1 MALNVPAVPHLAGR
15 DAALR
20 ELGFRDHEASW
31 LTLVCLHSG
40 VFTRTQ
46 FCHHHAC
53 RNNAAH
59 RFVETLLNAGVARER
74 PLPAPSRHRY
84 VHVHGRGLYKTLDI
98 EHIRH
103 RRAPKTHL
111 LLYTRLLSLDFV
123 LDHLENRWLPTETE
137 KVAHFTRNGF
147 QRRLLPKRT
156 YTGAL
161 PRQTRRYFAHK
172 LPIAA
177 DRHASTFVYADGG
190 RDGDKELHTWAAAHT
205 QLWRYVRNQ
214 GTTVHVAA
222 IVRTRAAQDQ
232 YERILT
238 AWLSPPALA
247 PLTPEESDTL
257 AAIER
262 ALRSGQPD
270 ALAPWG
276 GFQAARR
283 ILLPL
288 RQRADQAGDA
298 ADRLIDTFSTHF
310 SHRLADPG
318 AL

>member
-1 MALNVPAVPHLAGR
+1 MALKAPHVPHLAGR
-15 DAALR
+15 DSALR
-20 ELGFRDHEASW
+20 ELGFGDYEAAW

-40 VFTRTQ
+40 AFTRAQ
-46 FCHHHAC
+46 FCHHHGC
-53 RNNAAH
+53 EPYVAA
-59 RFVETLLNAGVARER
+59 RFVEKLLDAGVAREH
-74 PLPAPSRHRY
+74 PLPSPNRNRY
-84 VHVHGRGLYKTLDI
+84 AHVHGRGLYKTLGI

-103 RRAPKTHL
+103 RRAPKTDL

-123 LDHLENRWLPTETE
+123 LDHLEGPWLPTEPE

-190 RDGDKELHTWAAAHT
+190 RDGDKELRTWAAAHT
-205 QLWRYVRNQ
+205 ALWTYLRDQ

-238 AWLSPPALA
+238 PWLSPRALD
-247 PLTPEESDTL
+247 PLSPEESDTL

-276 GFQAARR
+276 GFLEARR

-288 RQRADQAGDA
+288 HQRAERAGVA
-298 ADRLIDTFSTHF
+298 PDRLIDTFSTHF

-318 AL
+318 EL